1 MFWFTDVRTYVTHGS
16 LIFCTSMHSRFVFV
30 FAEFIVGDSHTV

>member
-1 MFWFTDVRTYVTHGS
+1 MFWLTNARTYVTHGS
-16 LIFCTSMHSRFVFV
+16 LIFCTFMHSRFVFV